1 MKKGWVYVASMS
13 KRPGILKI
21 GQSERDPEGRI
32 TEWSN
37 ETNGDITIECAALVD
52 DPSTHKEMVWQQLLD
67 TGFVEPQDSQE
78 SNLFSPQGIFQC
90 ELVAVVNVIVD
101 FVNVWIW
108 TKLEHIDF
116 EQGANQT

>member
-1 MKKGWVYVASMS
+1 
-13 KRPGILKI
+13 
-21 GQSERDPEGRI
+21 
-32 TEWSN
+32 
-37 ETNGDITIECAALVD
+37 
-52 DPSTHKEMVWQQLLD
+52 MVWQQLLD

>member
-37 ETNGDITIECAALVD
+37 EMNGDITIECAALVD